1 MGGFFML
8 FSLMILRMFPLIMLW
23 IVKDRKKIK
32 AIFVLSGGVILIGFF
47 MSAVK
52 IFQQEGW
59 RSLVFILLG
68 MFPHYLCYGFS
79 FWILLRCIWYAWSDR
94 VWKRIRLVS
103 GITIFAGVFIEFY
116 WNAKILQNFFGFFKF
131 F

>member
-8 FSLMILRMFPLIMLW
+8 FSLMILRMFPLMMLW

-94 VWKRIRLVS
+94 VWKRIRLFQRKCDS
-103 GITIFAGVFIEFY
+103 LDCP
-116 WNAKILQNFFGFFKF
+116 ILLACESEHSVQHHL
-131 F
+131 